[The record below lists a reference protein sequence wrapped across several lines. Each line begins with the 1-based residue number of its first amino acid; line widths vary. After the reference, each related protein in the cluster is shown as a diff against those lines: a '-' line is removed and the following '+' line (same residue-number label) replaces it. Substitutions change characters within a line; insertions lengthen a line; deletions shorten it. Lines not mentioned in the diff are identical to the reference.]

1 MEATMPDD
9 GDSVIGPARARRDQ
23 RDHNE
28 RLLLTAIA
36 RLGAA
41 PAAELARRTGLS
53 AQTVS
58 VILRALDADGLI
70 ARGAPQRGRVG
81 KPSVP
86 VELAPEGA
94 FSVGLKIGRRS
105 ADLVLM
111 DLQGGIRGQLQT
123 AYRYPLPEVVFGFL
137 ESALGTLVAGLPPE
151 ARHRLCGLGLALPFE
166 LWRWDYEIGAPPKG
180 LDAWRDIDPAAE
192 VAARTGLEATVVND
206 ATAACRAEA
215 MLGRGPGYSD
225 WAYLYVGSFVGG
237 GVTLGGSVFDGPHRN
252 AGAFGAMQS
261 RTPDGRAVPL
271 VETASLYLLENAI
284 AAAGG
289 DPSLLWTGP
298 RDWSPYE
305 AQLAPWIAATGEAIA
320 RAMVSAC
327 AVIDFEAVVVDGA
340 VPPAVRARLV
350 ARVRQVLPGLDMRG
364 LVEPVVVEGRVGE
377 TARAVGAA
385 WAPLSA
391 RYLSSG

>member
-1 MEATMPDD
+1 MPND
-9 GDSVIGPARARRDQ
+9 GEPMIGAALARRDQ

-28 RLLLTAIA
+28 RLLLTALS

-41 PAAELARRTGLS
+41 PGAELARRTGLS

-58 VILRALDADGLI
+58 VILRGLEADGLI
-70 ARGAPQRGRVG
+70 MRGAPQRGRVG

-86 VELAPEGA
+86 MELAPEGA
-94 FSVGLKIGRRS
+94 FSAGLKIGRRS
-105 ADLVLM
+105 ADLVVM
-111 DLQGGIRGQLQT
+111 DLRGTVRAQLQT
-123 AYRYPLPEVVFGFL
+123 AYRYPLPGLVFNFL
-137 ESALGTLVAGLPPE
+137 ESGLGTLVADLPPE
-151 ARHRLCGLGLALPFE
+151 ARQRLCGLGLALPFE

-192 VAARTGLEATVVND
+192 IARRTGLEATIVND

-215 MLGRGPGYSD
+215 MLGRGPGPLD
-225 WAYLYVGSFVGG
+225 WAYLYVGSFIGG
-237 GVTLGGSVFDGPHRN
+237 GVVLGGSVFEGPHGN

-261 RTPDGRAVPL
+261 RTADGRAAPL

-284 AAAGG
+284 AGAGG

-298 RDWSPYE
+298 RDWSRYE

-350 ARVRQVLPGLDMRG
+350 ARVREVLPKLDMRG

>member
-1 MEATMPDD
+1 MPDQ
-9 GDSVIGPARARRDQ
+9 GDSMMGPALARRDQ

-28 RLLLTAIA
+28 RLLLTALS

-41 PAAELARRTGLS
+41 PGAELARLTGLS

-58 VILRALDADGLI
+58 VILRGLEADGLV

-86 VELAPEGA
+86 MELAPDGA

-111 DLQGGIRGQLQT
+111 DLQGGVRGQVQT
-123 AYRYPLPEVVFGFL
+123 AYRYPLPDVVFGFL
-137 ESALGTLVAGLPPE
+137 ETALARLVAGLPRT
-151 ARHRLCGLGLALPFE
+151 AQDRLCGLGLALPFE
-166 LWRWDYEIGAPPKG
+166 LWRWEHEIGAPPKG
-180 LDAWRDIDPAAE
+180 LDAWRDLDPGAE
-192 VAARTGLEATVVND
+192 VAARTGLEAVVVND

-215 MLGRGPGYSD
+215 MLGRGPGFTD
-225 WAYLYVGSFVGG
+225 WAYLYVGSFIGG
-237 GVTLGGSVFDGPHRN
+237 GVALGGSVFDGPHRN

-261 RTPDGRAVPL
+261 RTPDGRAAPL

-284 AAAGG
+284 TEAGG
-289 DPSLLWTGP
+289 DPSQLWTGS
-298 RDWSPYE
+298 RDWSTFE
-305 AQLAPWIAATGEAIA
+305 AQLAPWIAGTGEAIA

-350 ARVRQVLPGLDMRG
+350 ARVREVLPDLDMRG
-364 LVEPVVVEGRVGE
+364 LVVPAVVEGRVGE

-385 WAPLSA
+385 WAPLAA
-391 RYLSSG
+391 RYLSVL